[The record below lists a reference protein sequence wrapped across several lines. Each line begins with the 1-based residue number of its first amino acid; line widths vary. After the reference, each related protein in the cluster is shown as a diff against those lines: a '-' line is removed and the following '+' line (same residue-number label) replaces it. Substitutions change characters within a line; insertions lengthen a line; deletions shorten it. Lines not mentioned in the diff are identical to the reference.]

1 MMMDLNIRRVVLDV
15 DKGLNRPTLVELAAA
30 IEKVQGV
37 EAVNIIVTEMDM
49 ETMGTNITVEGT
61 NINYDELIETIE
73 NTGSAIHSVDEIAV
87 GKRLIENV
95 RRNQN

>member
-1 MMMDLNIRRVVLDV
+1 MMDLNIRRVVLDV

>member
-1 MMMDLNIRRVVLDV
+1 MDLNIRRVVLDV